1 VGAPPPV
8 PELLLDPDPDPEL
21 DPEAEL
27 LLDAALLEAELL
39 LDAALLEAELALD
52 DALDPPAPPP
62 APVVEPL
69 VDEAGLPP
77 IPLVEL
83 SAEVGLEPTDDDS
96 SALVLP
102 PVPSSFPAAQLAGK
116 AATTTALAASNVKE
130 STRRP
135 TLARPIA
142 KKDRG
147 NIPRS
152 STRKPQV
159 RLRPRASGEPA
170 ADWCSVRECE
180 RRAARG
186 AAGGG
191 KQRCRC

>member
-1 VGAPPPV
+1 MGAPPPV
-8 PELLLDPDPDPEL
+8 PELLLDPDP
-21 DPEAEL
+21 EALL
-27 LLDAALLEAELL
+27 LLDAALLDAELL
-39 LDAALLEAELALD
+39 PEVALLDAELAVD
-52 DALDPPAPPP
+52 DALDPPAPPLPP
-62 APVVEPL
+62 APLVEAL

-83 SAEVGLEPTDDDS
+83 CADVVVGPTAADDS
-96 SALVLP
+96 SALVVP
-102 PVPSSFPAAQLAGK
+102 PVPSSLPAAQLDGE
-116 AATTTALAASNVKE
+116 AATTTAPAATSVKE

-142 KKDRG
+142 KKNRG
-147 NIPRS
+147 NISRS
-152 STRKPQV
+152 STRKPRV

-170 ADWCSVRECE
+170 GDWCSVRACE
-180 RRAARG
+180 RG